1 MTTTAEGVARPEQ
14 GTTMLEVDAVTKSF
28 GHVDVLRGVSLT
40 AREGEVTALIGGNG
54 AGKSTLI
61 RIIAGVL
68 PPDAGSITFAGEPYE
83 PHSAADGRALGIE
96 TVYQN
101 LALVDELTVW
111 QNMFLNREMVR
122 RVGPMSFLDRRGM
135 SKRAG
140 EMLQDLE
147 VKIPSVA
154 SRVQRLSGGQRQGVA
169 ICRATGWGGRFVV
182 MDEPTAALGVQETER
197 VERLIRRLRDQG
209 KAILLVSHNFDQ
221 VLRVSDQVW
230 VLRQGRIVGG
240 RRASETNGREL
251 VDMITGVQHSDEE
264 LLGHPVDDHGGD
276 R

>member
-1 MTTTAEGVARPEQ
+1 MTATQQDTPALDVS
-14 GTTMLEVDAVTKSF
+14 DVTKSF

-68 PPDAGSITFAGEPYE
+68 QQDGGHIRFGGEPYE
-83 PHSAADGRALGIE
+83 PSSAADGRELGIE
-96 TVYQN
+96 TVFQN
-101 LALVDELTVW
+101 LALVDDLTVW

-122 RVGPMSFLDRRGM
+122 RLGPVSLLDRKGM
-135 SKRAG
+135 ARRAT
-140 EMLQDLE
+140 EMLAELE
-147 VKIPSVA
+147 VKIPTVG

-169 ICRATGWGGRFVV
+169 ICRATGWGGRFVI

-197 VERLIRRLRDQG
+197 VEQLIRRLRDQG

-221 VLRVSDQVW
+221 VLRVCDQVW

-264 LLGHPVDDHGGD
+264 LLGHPVDGQGD
-276 R
+276 GE